1 LSLIDDYLESVS
13 LAGRNILKQMLHANP
28 DRRPSAKE
36 AL

>member
-13 LAGRNILKQMLHANP
+13 VDGRNILKQMLHANP